1 MLLVIN
7 EGKVFATHLESQVEE
22 IVPLYGAQL
31 PGSQIVQYSGEAVPG
46 DPDPR
51 TDEEKAA
58 VYRDLR
64 AAAYPKVSDQLDM
77 IYHDQVNG
85 TTVWRDTVAAIKAQ
99 YPKP

>member
-7 EGKVFATHLESQVEE
+7 SDGNVAATHTDDQLQA
-22 IVPLYGAQL
+22 IAPLY
-31 PGSQIVQYSGEAVPG
+31 PGFQIVQYGGVAQPG

-64 AAAYPKVSDQLDM
+64 RPLYPSTADQLDM

-85 TTVWRDTVAAIKAQ
+85 TTVWRDTIAAIKAQ